1 VSSPFNFMIPQVLVF
16 VFLAATSVVS
26 IWRDLGNSL
35 FSLATAWSITNTFIL
50 GAFVV
55 VALREVWHNKHPRV
69 APAAPVVEL
78 DDEQRTRVIVP
89 PALQHKLGVQP
100 APVEDDQPAQLTSAR
115 TTSQHDYPNDL
126 RPELDS
132 LVEAEK
138 EGATS

>member
-1 VSSPFNFMIPQVLVF
+1 VLVF

-55 VALREVWHNKHPRV
+55 VAFRELWRNKHPRV

-78 DDEQRTRVIVP
+78 DDERRTKVIVP
-89 PALQHKLGVQP
+89 PALQDKLGLQP
-100 APVEDDQPAQLTSAR
+100 AENDQPALLTSAHP
-115 TTSQHDYPNDL
+115 TSQHDYPNDR
-126 RPELDS
+126 RPEFAGRVD
-132 LVEAEK
+132 AEK
-138 EGATS
+138 EGAKS